1 MKNLREKLFALISL
15 LIIFSF
21 LIYLPYAYLKG
32 VRTDAE
38 KLGNNRLYTSFKGR
52 SFEKINTKINHLEI
66 DLQNMI
72 LNRFPFYD
80 ETVSLINRSELAAD
94 KKLLYRFSN
103 YIPVKSDNGIF
114 YYDNIAQNRY
124 YRLLSSNEK
133 ELKNSMH
140 KASNYYNNY
149 YKAAREAVPNVKMAV
164 FAVPMTWRSGAS
176 FYPYDD
182 FSIFSDFSSS
192 LDPEIKSGILNIKD
206 ENTFNRY
213 FFKTDHHWNI
223 YGAYSGYLEICKLLN
238 IKKPV
243 EVKSFSRLPN
253 VKFRGSMSRTL
264 LSESYFD
271 NFDMANFDL
280 PSYNIKVNGAANP
293 QGFTRKQEYL
303 NGTFPDS
310 IYENHYGNF
319 YHADVALIEYDFGNL
334 SGKGNLLLIADSLSN
349 CIEPQIASHYNKTFV
364 IDQRMYGK
372 ENPNWLKSFLKKHR
386 IDQILILSTTN
397 GIYNNYPGNI
407 GLEEK

>member
-38 KLGNNRLYTSFKGR
+38 KLGNNRLYTSFKGQ

-149 YKAAREAVPNVKMAV
+149 YKA
-164 FAVPMTWRSGAS
+164 GC
-176 FYPYDD
+176 
-182 FSIFSDFSSS
+182 
-192 LDPEIKSGILNIKD
+192 
-206 ENTFNRY
+206 
-213 FFKTDHHWNI
+213 
-223 YGAYSGYLEICKLLN
+223 CK
-238 IKKPV
+238 
-243 EVKSFSRLPN
+243 
-253 VKFRGSMSRTL
+253 
-264 LSESYFD
+264 
-271 NFDMANFDL
+271 
-280 PSYNIKVNGAANP
+280 
-293 QGFTRKQEYL
+293 
-303 NGTFPDS
+303 
-310 IYENHYGNF
+310 
-319 YHADVALIEYDFGNL
+319 
-334 SGKGNLLLIADSLSN
+334 
-349 CIEPQIASHYNKTFV
+349 
-364 IDQRMYGK
+364 
-372 ENPNWLKSFLKKHR
+372 
-386 IDQILILSTTN
+386 
-397 GIYNNYPGNI
+397 
-407 GLEEK
+407 